1 MAPSSACISLV
12 IDEQVM
18 VWIPQLSLFDYLDI
32 LDAVQLL
39 NIIIGEVGF
48 LSF

>member
-1 MAPSSACISLV
+1 MAPSSARISLV

-18 VWIPQLSLFDYLDI
+18 VWIPQLSLFNYLDI